1 MSIIFWTEK
10 CPCGSGKK
18 FINCCF
24 RLHHKYQKV
33 YPPAKSITKNKY
45 MVIDETLYD
54 SYISQ
59 IKSFLNY
66 HINQD
71 LQTNLKDY
79 GNLLFYID
87 KIMEMVYPYTDCR
100 KGCEHCC
107 YMTVGMSE
115 FEAEYIKQYI
125 NSNWSNKE
133 KKELYS
139 KVKKLKREH
148 TEIFNPT
155 FLLSESCS
163 KTRVPCVF
171 LKDGCCTIYPC
182 RPSICRSYVS
192 LSPSQICHD
201 VLFNSNTKNTVV
213 ETNVLNEVREQ
224 LLEYF
229 SSQGQHYK
237 LFCALPF
244 WFYGFK

>member
-1 MSIIFWTEK
+1 
-10 CPCGSGKK
+10 
-18 FINCCF
+18 
-24 RLHHKYQKV
+24 
-33 YPPAKSITKNKY
+33 
-45 MVIDETLYD
+45 
-54 SYISQ
+54 
-59 IKSFLNY
+59 
-66 HINQD
+66 
-71 LQTNLKDY
+71 
-79 GNLLFYID
+79 
-87 KIMEMVYPYTDCR
+87 
-100 KGCEHCC
+100 
-107 YMTVGMSE
+107 MTVGMSE